1 MTEQQPITIEL
12 VMAKLDDGGKT
23 LRLNILGI
31 TEINQCIKDYMKLV
45 QTLELHHNLLKRID
59 NIDSAILENLGV
71 SNNELEGVHKIQLQK
86 LLKLDLSF
94 NKIIGLILGN
104 KLIQHLNLENNKL
117 CKIDFLNNLKDL
129 KYLNLGGNLI
139 EKVDFLVF
147 NVQLEELNIRRNKI
161 STLKGSFSNTKKLKI
176 LDASNNQI
184 NDTQFIDTITELE
197 ELNLSNNQI
206 SVLKIENQNENLN
219 ILDLSYNQIDD
230 LRVLEF
236 KFPYLTNLYVQSNQI
251 YAENCFDFLK
261 LMSNLI
267 DIQFQGNPFQS
278 REYEDKF
285 IVDCPWLELING
297 REVGKPGQYVKQEV
311 LALKEKLQELD
322 IDVNNYHMSDLDN
335 EEGIVTEERLKAI
348 LRVQGFQ
355 DDEQEIVNKINE
367 EDQKDENIMAENE
380 FFKFVTEQNEQ
391 MDNIRAQYLRRL
403 LKTQQSECSTQRGI
417 QDEQTLQDS
426 QIKQQFIEDD
436 QIIVGINHSNKD
448 TNLKQKLLIRS
459 LPKPQKK
466 QSILSEISQL
476 KQTMKSKEFYQSLGF
491 TQPQNRNRVPQQ
503 RMNLSSENF
512 NKTSEVRSN
521 SSRPQMSNSQLKLP
535 KI

>member
-1 MTEQQPITIEL
+1 MHQRPYEIGADFGIASQPT
-12 VMAKLDDGGKT
+12 KK
-23 LRLNILGI
+23 N
-31 TEINQCIKDYMKLV
+31 
-45 QTLELHHNLLKRID
+45 
-59 NIDSAILENLGV
+59 SAILENLGV

-94 NKIIGLILGN
+94 NRITGLILGS

-117 CKIDFLNNLKDL
+117 LKIDFLNNLKDL
-129 KYLNLGGNLI
+129 RYLNLGGNLI
-139 EKVDFLVF
+139 EKIDFLVF
-147 NVQLEELNIRRNKI
+147 NVQVRFSQLLSQLEELNIRRNKI
-161 STLKGSFSNTKKLKI
+161 CTLKGSFSNTKKLKI
-176 LDASNNQI
+176 LDASNNRI
-184 NDTQFIDTITELE
+184 SDTQFIDTITELE
-197 ELNLSNNQI
+197 ELNLSYNQI

-251 YAENCFDFLK
+251 YAENCVDFLK

-267 DIQFQGNPFQS
+267 DIQFQGNPFSS

-297 REVGKPGQYVKQEV
+297 REVGKPGQYIKQEV
-311 LALKEKLQELD
+311 IALKEKLQELD

-355 DDEQEIVNKINE
+355 DDEDEIVNKISD
-367 EDQKDENIMAENE
+367 EDQRDENIMAETE
-380 FFKFVTEQNEQ
+380 FIKFVTEQNEQ

-403 LKTQQSECSTQRGI
+403 LKTQQSECSTQRGN
-417 QDEQTLQDS
+417 QEEQFLQDS
-426 QIKQQFIEDD
+426 QLKQQIVEDSNE
-436 QIIVGINHSNKD
+436 QAVVEINQGNKETIV
-448 TNLKQKLLIRS
+448 KQKLLIRS

-476 KQTMKSKEFYQSLGF
+476 KQNMKSKEFYQSLGF
-491 TQPQNRNRVPQQ
+491 NQPQNRNRGAQQ

-512 NKTSEVRSN
+512 NKSSEIRSS

>member
-1 MTEQQPITIEL
+1 MSEEQPLTIEL
-12 VMAKLDDGGKT
+12 VMAKLEDGGKT

-31 TEINQCIKDYMKLV
+31 TEINQLWICIIINQKEYFYSNFL
-45 QTLELHHNLLKRID
+45 ID

-86 LLKLDLSF
+86 LIKLDLSF
-94 NKIIGLILGN
+94 NRITGLILGSRQ
-104 KLIQHLNLENNKL
+104 IQHLNLENNKL
-117 CKIDFLNNLKDL
+117 NKIDFLNNLKDL
-129 KYLNLGGNLI
+129 KYLNLGGNFI
-139 EKVDFLVF
+139 EKIDFLVF
-147 NVQLEELNIRRNKI
+147 NIQLEELNIRRNKI

-184 NDTQFIDTITELE
+184 SDISFIDTITELE
-197 ELNLSNNQI
+197 ELNMSKNQI
-206 SVLKIENQNENLN
+206 SILKIESQNENLN
-219 ILDLSYNQIDD
+219 ILDLSYNQIED

-267 DIQFQGNPFQS
+267 DIQFQENPFYS

-297 REVGKPGQYVKQEV
+297 REVGKPGQYLKQEV
-311 LALKEKLQELD
+311 LALKEKLQELE

-335 EEGIVTEERLKAI
+335 EDGIVTEERLKAI

-355 DDEQEIVNKINE
+355 DDEDENVNQINQQEE
-367 EDQKDENIMAENE
+367 KDENIMAETE
-380 FFKFVTEQNEQ
+380 FIKFITEQNEQ

-403 LKTQQSECSTQRGI
+403 LKTQQSECSTQRGNLE
-417 QDEQTLQDS
+417 EQTLQDS
-426 QIKQQFIEDD
+426 QIKQQLIEDSSE
-436 QIIVGINHSNKD
+436 QVIGMNQSNKD
-448 TNLKQKLLIRS
+448 INLRQKLLIRS

-476 KQTMKSKEFYQSLGF
+476 KQNMKSKEFYQSLGF
-491 TQPQNRNRVPQQ
+491 TQPQNRNRGSQQ

-512 NKTSEVRSN
+512 NKTSDVRSS
-521 SSRPQMSNSQLKLP
+521 SSRPQISNSQLKLP

>member
-1 MTEQQPITIEL
+1 MSEEQPISIEL
-12 VMAKLDDGGKT
+12 VMAKLEDGGKT
-23 LRLNILGI
+23 LRLNILGSYEI
-31 TEINQCIKDYMKLV
+31 GSDFGFASQFTEKN
-45 QTLELHHNLLKRID
+45 
-59 NIDSAILENLGV
+59 SAILENLGV
-71 SNNELEGVHKIQLQK
+71 SNNELEGVHRIQLQK

-94 NKIIGLILGN
+94 NRITGLILGSRQ
-104 KLIQHLNLENNKL
+104 IQHLNLENNKL
-117 CKIDFLNNLKDL
+117 LKIDFLNNLKDL
-129 KYLNLGGNLI
+129 KYLNLGGNQI
-139 EKVDFLVF
+139 EKIDFLVF
-147 NVQLEELNIRRNKI
+147 NVQLEELNIRKNKI

-176 LDASNNQI
+176 LDASNNLI
-184 NDTQFIDTITELE
+184 SDTQFIDTVTELE
-197 ELNLSNNQI
+197 ELNLSYNQI

-219 ILDLSYNQIDD
+219 ILDLSNNQIED

-267 DIQFQGNPFQS
+267 DIQFQANPFCS
-278 REYEDKF
+278 RDYEDKF

-297 REVGKPGQYVKQEV
+297 REVGKPGQYLKQEV

-322 IDVNNYHMSDLDN
+322 IDVNNYHMSDLDI

-355 DDEQEIVNKINE
+355 DEEDEIASKINQE
-367 EDQKDENIMAENE
+367 HQKDENIMAENE
-380 FFKFVTEQNEQ
+380 FIKFVTEQNEQ

-403 LKTQQSECSTQRGI
+403 LKTQQSECSTQRGH
-417 QDEQTLQDS
+417 QEEQSLQDS
-426 QIKQQFIEDD
+426 QIRQQIVED
-436 QIIVGINHSNKD
+436 SNEQVVIGVNQGSKD
-448 TNLKQKLLIRS
+448 TNVRQKLLIRS

-476 KQTMKSKEFYQSLGF
+476 KQNMKSKEFYQSLGF
-491 TQPQNRNRVPQQ
+491 TQPQNRNRGSQQ

-512 NKTSEVRSN
+512 NKSSEIRSS
-521 SSRPQMSNSQLKLP
+521 SSRPQMANSQLKLP

>member
-1 MTEQQPITIEL
+1 MSEEQSISIEL
-12 VMAKLDDGGKT
+12 VMAKLEDGGKT

-31 TEINQCIKDYMKLV
+31 TEINQCIKDHMKLV
-45 QTLELHHNLLKRID
+45 QTLELHHNLLKR
-59 NIDSAILENLGV
+59 NLGV
-71 SNNELEGVHKIQLQK
+71 SNNELEGVQKIQLPK
-86 LLKLDLSF
+86 LLKLDISY
-94 NKIIGLILGN
+94 NRITSLILGSRQ
-104 KLIQHLNLENNKL
+104 IQHLNLENNKL
-117 CKIDFLNNLKDL
+117 HKIDFLNNLKDL
-129 KYLNLGGNLI
+129 RYLNIGGNLI
-139 EKVDFLVF
+139 EKIDFLVF

-184 NDTQFIDTITELE
+184 NDIQFIDTITELE
-197 ELNLSNNQI
+197 ELNLSYNQI

-219 ILDLSYNQIDD
+219 ILDLSYNQIED

-267 DIQFQGNPFQS
+267 EIQFQGNPFQS

-297 REVGKPGQYVKQEV
+297 REVGKPGQYLKQEV

-355 DDEQEIVNKINE
+355 DDEDDNENVSKINE

-380 FFKFVTEQNEQ
+380 FFKFITEQNEQ
-391 MDNIRAQYLRRL
+391 MDNIRAQYLRKL
-403 LKTQQSECSTQRGI
+403 LKTQQSECSTERLNQE
-417 QDEQTLQDS
+417 EQSLQDS
-426 QIKQQFIEDD
+426 QIKQQ
-436 QIIVGINHSNKD
+436 IVQDSNEQVVSMNQNNKD
-448 TNLKQKLLIRS
+448 SNLKQKLLIRS

-476 KQTMKSKEFYQSLGF
+476 KQNMKSKEFYQSLGF
-491 TQPQNRNRVPQQ
+491 TQPQNRNRGSQQ

-512 NKTSEVRSN
+512 NKSSEIRSS
-521 SSRPQMSNSQLKLP
+521 SSRPQMTNSQLKLP